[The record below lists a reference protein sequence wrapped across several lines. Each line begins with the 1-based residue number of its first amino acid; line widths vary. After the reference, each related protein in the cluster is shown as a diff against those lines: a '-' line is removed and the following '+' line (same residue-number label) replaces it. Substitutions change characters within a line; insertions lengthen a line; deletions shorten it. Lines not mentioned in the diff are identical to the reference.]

1 MTRWWFLFLQWL
13 KRDLAGRYRGSLLGM
28 LWPVAQPLAQIAVF
42 TLIFHG
48 FMQVSWPVGGASGA
62 VATGVAQAQAA
73 QGAAATGAPSGAWA
87 YALNV
92 FAGLA
97 VFNFFAEVLGRAPT
111 AVLGQPNLVTK
122 VRFPLLLLPAVTVG
136 AALVHVG
143 VGAVLLGAATLLTGT
158 LTPQVAWLPLWL
170 APVLLYGAS
179 LALLLASLG
188 VYVRDIGQMMSAL
201 TSLLMFLTPIFYP
214 LSAVPPSLRGL
225 FELNPVAWAADSLR
239 GLLLEGRALEL
250 SPWAVHLGVS
260 AAAALAAAWVFRRL
274 QGGFADVL

>member
-1 MTRWWFLFLQWL
+1 MSRWWFLFVQWL

-28 LWPVAQPLAQIAVF
+28 LWPLAQPVAQIAVF

-48 FMQVSWPVGGASGA
+48 FMQVRWPVGSAADAS
-62 VATGVAQAQAA
+62 TGTQAL
-73 QGAAATGAPSGAWA
+73 GGAWG

-97 VFNFFAEVLGRAPT
+97 VFNFFAEVLGRAPV
-111 AVLGQPNLVTK
+111 AVLAQPNLVTK

-143 VGAVLLGAATLLTGT
+143 VGSALLLGAALLTGT
-158 LTPQVAWLPLWL
+158 LTLQVAWLPLWL

-188 VYVRDIGQMMSAL
+188 VYVRDIGQMMAAL

-214 LSAVPPSLRGL
+214 LAAVPPSLRGL
-225 FELNPVAWAADSLR
+225 FGLNPVAWAADSLR

-250 SPWAVHLGVS
+250 WPWAVHLGVS
-260 AAAALAAAWVFRRL
+260 AALALAAAWVFRRL
-274 QGGFADVL
+274 ERGFADVL

>member
-1 MTRWWFLFLQWL
+1 MTRWWFLFVQWL

-28 LWPVAQPLAQIAVF
+28 LWPLAQPVAQIAVF

-48 FMQVSWPVGGASGA
+48 FMQVRWPVGSAADAS
-62 VATGVAQAQAA
+62 TGTQAL
-73 QGAAATGAPSGAWA
+73 GGAWG

-97 VFNFFAEVLGRAPT
+97 VFNFFAEVLGRAPV
-111 AVLGQPNLVTK
+111 AVLAQPNLVTK

-143 VGAVLLGAATLLTGT
+143 VGSALLLGAALVTGT
-158 LTPQVAWLPLWL
+158 LTLQVAWLPLWL

-188 VYVRDIGQMMSAL
+188 VYVRDIGQMMAAL

-214 LSAVPPSLRGL
+214 LAAVPPSLRGL

-250 SPWAVHLGVS
+250 WPWAVHLGVS
-260 AAAALAAAWVFRRL
+260 AALALAAAWVFRRL
-274 QGGFADVL
+274 ERGFADVL

>member
-1 MTRWWFLFLQWL
+1 MSRWWFLFVQWL
-13 KRDLAGRYRGSLLGM
+13 KRDLAGRFRGSWLGM
-28 LWPVAQPLAQIAVF
+28 LWPVVQPVTQIAVF

-48 FMQVSWPVGGASGA
+48 FMQVQWPLGGGSDPGSTGGGGINAAVGG
-62 VATGVAQAQAA
+62 VWT
-73 QGAAATGAPSGAWA
+73 

-97 VFNFFAEVLGRAPT
+97 VFNFFGEVLGRAPT
-111 AVLGQPNLVTK
+111 AVLSQPNLVTK

-143 VGAVLLGAATLLTGT
+143 VGAALLLGAALVTGT
-158 LTPQVAWLPLWL
+158 LTQQVLWLPLWL

-179 LALLLASLG
+179 SALILASLG
-188 VYVRDIGQMMSAL
+188 VYVRDIGQMMAAL

-214 LSAVPPSLRGL
+214 LAAVPPRLRGL

-239 GLLLEGRALEL
+239 GLLLEGRALDL
-250 SPWAVHLGVS
+250 SPWAVHLAVAG
-260 AAAALAAAWVFRRL
+260 AATLAAAWLFRRL

>member
-1 MTRWWFLFLQWL
+1 MSRWWFLFVQWL

-28 LWPVAQPLAQIAVF
+28 LWPLAQPVAQIAVF

-48 FMQVSWPVGGASGA
+48 FMQVRWPVGSA
-62 VATGVAQAQAA
+62 VDADTGTQAL
-73 QGAAATGAPSGAWA
+73 GGAWA

-97 VFNFFAEVLGRAPT
+97 VFNFFAEVLGRAPV
-111 AVLGQPNLVTK
+111 AVLAQPNLVTK

-143 VGAVLLGAATLLTGT
+143 VGAALLLGAALLTGT
-158 LTPQVAWLPLWL
+158 LTLQVAWLPLWL
-170 APVLLYGAS
+170 VPVLLYGAS

-188 VYVRDIGQMMSAL
+188 VYVRDIGQMMAAL

-214 LSAVPPSLRGL
+214 LAAVPPSLRGL

-239 GLLLEGRALEL
+239 GLLLEGRALDL
-250 SPWAVHLGVS
+250 SPWAVHLAVS
-260 AAAALAAAWVFRRL
+260 AVAALAAAWVFRRL
-274 QGGFADVL
+274 EGGFAVVL

>member
-1 MTRWWFLFLQWL
+1 MTQWWFLFLQWL

-28 LWPVAQPLAQIAVF
+28 MWPVMQPLAQIAVF

-48 FMQVSWPVGGASGA
+48 FMKVSWPVGGAAGA

-73 QGAAATGAPSGAWA
+73 QVGASVNALSGAWA

-158 LTPQVAWLPLWL
+158 LSPQVAWLPLWL
-170 APVLLYGAS
+170 APVMLYGVS

-188 VYVRDIGQMMSAL
+188 VYVRDVGQMMSAL

-250 SPWAVHLGVS
+250 GPWAVHLGVS
-260 AAAALAAAWVFRRL
+260 AVAALVATWIFRRL